1 MNKKFTV
8 KIAVIGF
15 LMLVL
20 LIPLNMIEGVV
31 SERSN
36 FRDHASRSIAQSWT
50 GKQKIIGPI
59 LVVPYVQYYKKR
71 DWDKNL
77 KAYQETKYSRTKQL
91 YILPEKLLINGEI
104 ITENRKRGLYN
115 VPVYS
120 TDLDIKGQ
128 FNNKAVIKVSRKYG
142 RNIKWK
148 KSYLSVIVSDIRGI
162 SEQPELHWNY
172 KKYAFASGSAF
183 DQEGNG
189 MHANLYKIT
198 SAKETHYP
206 FSFRVNIKGMESIQF
221 SAIGKSTAVNIKA
234 NWPHPSFIGRYLPS
248 SRTITDKNFDARWKL
263 SSFSSDMP
271 RLIKNCQKNDCRSF
285 LNNTFGVELM
295 NSVDI
300 YHKTERSVKYAILF
314 ISLAF
319 ITFFLFEIM
328 KNLRLHP
335 MQYLLVGLSLSFFYL
350 LLISLS
356 EHMAFVYA
364 YSIATSASV
373 ITLGV
378 YISAVL
384 KSMKLGI
391 GFTAMISLL
400 YMMLYAILVS
410 EDNALLMG
418 SLLFFSILS
427 LVMFVTRKL
436 DWYEVT
442 DKLTNQSILKT
453 ENIGD
458 VK

>member
-1 MNKKFTV
+1 MNKKFTL

-31 SERSN
+31 SERSY
-36 FRDHASRSIAQSWT
+36 FRDQASRSIAQSWT
-50 GKQKIIGPI
+50 GKQKIIGPV

-71 DWDKNL
+71 EWDKNL
-77 KAYQETKYSRTKQL
+77 KAYQETKYSRTKRL
-91 YILPEKLLINGEI
+91 YILPEELSIDGEI
-104 ITENRKRGLYN
+104 VTENRKRGLYN

-120 TDLDIKGQ
+120 TDLNIKGQ
-128 FNNKAVIKVSRKYG
+128 FNNKEVIKVSRKYG
-142 RNIKWK
+142 SNIKWK
-148 KSYLSVIVSDIRGI
+148 RSYLSVIVSDIRGI
-162 SEQPELHWNY
+162 SEQPRLSWANN
-172 KKYAFASGSAF
+172 KYEFASGSAF
-183 DQEGNG
+183 DQDGNG
-189 MHANLYKIT
+189 MHANLSKIIST
-198 SAKETHYP
+198 KNTQYP
-206 FSFRVNIKGMESIQF
+206 FSFKVNIKGMESIQF
-221 SAIGKSTAVNIKA
+221 SAVGKSTAVNIKA

-248 SRTITDKNFDARWKL
+248 SRTITDTNFDANWKL

-271 RLIKNCQKNDCRSF
+271 RLIKDCQKNKCRSF
-285 LNNTFGVELM
+285 LNNTFGVKLI

-356 EHMAFVYA
+356 EHMAFLYA

-373 ITLGV
+373 IVLGV

-384 KSMKLGI
+384 KSWTRGLS
-391 GFTAMISLL
+391 FTAMISLL
-400 YMMLYAILVS
+400 YTMLYAILVS

-418 SLLFFSILS
+418 SLLFFAILS

-436 DWYEVT
+436 DWYDVT
-442 DKLTNQSILKT
+442 NKLANQAVLESNEK
-453 ENIGD
+453 
-458 VK
+458 KS

>member
-1 MNKKFTV
+1 MNKKFAI

-20 LIPLNMIEGVV
+20 LIPLNMIEGIV
-31 SERSN
+31 SERSY
-36 FRDHASRSIAQSWT
+36 FRDHASKSIAQSWT
-50 GKQKIIGPI
+50 GKQKIIGPV

-71 DWDKNL
+71 EWDKNL
-77 KAYQETKYSRTKQL
+77 KEYQETKYSRTKKI
-91 YILPEKLLINGEI
+91 YILPEKLLINGSI
-104 ITENRKRGLYN
+104 VTENRKRGLYN

-120 TDLDIKGQ
+120 TDLDIKGN
-128 FNNKAVIKVSRKYG
+128 FTNKDIIKIHRKHG
-142 RNIKWK
+142 NTIKWK

-162 SEQPELHWNY
+162 SEQPELNWNY
-172 KKYAFASGSAF
+172 KKYEFTSGSAF
-183 DQEGNG
+183 EQQGNG
-189 MHANLYKIT
+189 MHANLSKL
-198 SAKETHYP
+198 SSDKETHYP
-206 FSFRVNIKGMESIQF
+206 FSFQVNIKGMESIQF
-221 SAIGKSTAVNIKA
+221 SAVGKSTSVNVKA

-248 SRTITDKNFDARWKL
+248 SRTITDENFDANWKL

-271 RLIKNCQKNDCRSF
+271 RLIKSCQKNDCRSF

-328 KNLRLHP
+328 KNLPLHP

-356 EHMAFVYA
+356 EHMAFIYA

-373 ITLGV
+373 ITLGI
-378 YISAVL
+378 YISTIL
-384 KSMKLGI
+384 KNMKLGI
-391 GFTAMISLL
+391 GFTVMISLL
-400 YMMLYAILVS
+400 YMMLYAILIS

-436 DWYEVT
+436 DWYDVT
-442 DKLTNQSILKT
+442 NKLANQTVFET
-453 ENIGD
+453 EEKNS
-458 VK
+458 

>member
-1 MNKKFTV
+1 MNKKFAI

-31 SERSN
+31 SERSY
-36 FRDHASRSIAQSWT
+36 FRDHASKSIAQSWT
-50 GKQKIIGPI
+50 GKQKIIGPV

-71 DWDKNL
+71 EWDKNL
-77 KAYQETKYSRTKQL
+77 KAYQETKYSRTKKI
-91 YILPEKLLINGEI
+91 YVLPEKLLINGSI
-104 ITENRKRGLYN
+104 VTENRKRGLYN

-120 TDLDIKGQ
+120 TGLDIKGN
-128 FNNKAVIKVSRKYG
+128 FTNKEIIKIRRKHG
-142 RNIKWK
+142 STIKWK

-162 SEQPELHWNY
+162 SEQPELNWNY
-172 KKYAFASGSAF
+172 KKYEFASGSAF
-183 DQEGNG
+183 EQQGNG
-189 MHANLYKIT
+189 MHANLSKL
-198 SAKETHYP
+198 SSDKETHYP
-206 FSFRVNIKGMESIQF
+206 FSFKVNIKGMESIQF
-221 SAIGKSTAVNIKA
+221 SAVGKSTVVNVKA

-248 SRTITDKNFDARWKL
+248 SRTITDENFDANWKL

-271 RLIKNCQKNDCRSF
+271 RLIKSCQKNNCRSF

-356 EHMAFVYA
+356 EHMAFIYA
-364 YSIATSASV
+364 YSIATSANI

-384 KSMKLGI
+384 KSWQRGLS
-391 GFTAMISLL
+391 FTAMISLL
-400 YMMLYAILVS
+400 YTMLYVILIS

-427 LVMFVTRKL
+427 LVMFVTRKI

-442 DKLTNQSILKT
+442 NKLANQAVLETDEK
-453 ENIGD
+453 
-458 VK
+458 KA

>member
-1 MNKKFTV
+1 MNKKFAI

-20 LIPLNMIEGVV
+20 LIPLSMIEEVV
-31 SERSN
+31 SERSY

-50 GKQKIIGPI
+50 GKQKIIGPV
-59 LVVPYVQYYKKR
+59 LVVPYIQYYKQR
-71 DWDKNL
+71 EWDKNL
-77 KAYQETKYSRTKQL
+77 KVYQERKYSRTKKVYL
-91 YILPEKLLINGEI
+91 LPEKLSINGEI

-120 TDLDIKGQ
+120 SDLDIKGI
-128 FNNKAVIKVSRKYG
+128 FNNKDIIKLSKKIG
-142 RNIKWK
+142 NNIKWK

-162 SEQPELHWNY
+162 SEQPQLSWNNKQY
-172 KKYAFASGSAF
+172 EFLSGSAF
-183 DQEGNG
+183 EQQGNG
-189 MHANLYKIT
+189 MHAMLNILT
-198 SAKETHYP
+198 SAKEQRYP
-206 FSFRVNIKGMESIQF
+206 FSFKVNIKGMESIQF
-221 SAIGKSTAVNIKA
+221 SAVGKSTNVDIKA

-248 SRTITDKNFDARWKL
+248 TRNISQENFDANWKL

-271 RLIKNCQKNDCRSF
+271 RLIKNCQKNDCQRF
-285 LNNTFGVELM
+285 LNNTFGVELI

-356 EHMAFVYA
+356 EHMAFAYA
-364 YSIATSASV
+364 YSIATAANV

-378 YISAVL
+378 YISAIL
-384 KSMKLGI
+384 KSWQRSA
-391 GFTAMISLL
+391 GFTAMITLL
-400 YMMLYAILVS
+400 YSMLYAILVS

-427 LVMFVTRKL
+427 LVMFVTRKI

-442 DKLTNQSILKT
+442 NKLSNQAVLKK
-453 ENIGD
+453 EE
-458 VK
+458 VKT

>member
-1 MNKKFTV
+1 
-8 KIAVIGF
+8 
-15 LMLVL
+15 
-20 LIPLNMIEGVV
+20 MIEGVV
-31 SERSN
+31 SERSY
-36 FRDHASRSIAQSWT
+36 FRDQASRSIAQSWT
-50 GKQKIIGPI
+50 GKQKIIGPV

-71 DWDKNL
+71 EWDKNL
-77 KAYQETKYSRTKQL
+77 KAYQETKYSRTKRL
-91 YILPEKLLINGEI
+91 YILPEELSIDGEI
-104 ITENRKRGLYN
+104 VTENRKRGLYN

-120 TDLDIKGQ
+120 TDLNIKGQ
-128 FNNKAVIKVSRKYG
+128 FNNKEVIKVSRKYG
-142 RNIKWK
+142 SNIKWK
-148 KSYLSVIVSDIRGI
+148 RSYLSVIVSDIRGI
-162 SEQPELHWNY
+162 SEQPRLSWANN
-172 KKYAFASGSAF
+172 KYEFASGSAF
-183 DQEGNG
+183 DQDGNG
-189 MHANLYKIT
+189 MHANLSKIIST
-198 SAKETHYP
+198 KNTQYP
-206 FSFRVNIKGMESIQF
+206 FSFKVNIKGMESIQF
-221 SAIGKSTAVNIKA
+221 SAVGKSTAVNIKA

-248 SRTITDKNFDARWKL
+248 SRTITDTNFDANWKL

-271 RLIKNCQKNDCRSF
+271 RLIKDCQKNKCRSF
-285 LNNTFGVELM
+285 LNNTFGVKLI

-356 EHMAFVYA
+356 EHMAFLYA

-373 ITLGV
+373 IVLGV

-384 KSMKLGI
+384 KSWTRGLS
-391 GFTAMISLL
+391 FTAMISLL
-400 YMMLYAILVS
+400 YTMLYAILVS

-418 SLLFFSILS
+418 SLLFFAILS

-436 DWYEVT
+436 DWYDVT
-442 DKLTNQSILKT
+442 NKLANQAVLETNEKKS
-453 ENIGD
+453 
-458 VK
+458 

>member
-1 MNKKFTV
+1 MNKKFTI

-15 LMLVL
+15 LMFVL

-36 FRDHASRSIAQSWT
+36 FRDQASRSIAQSWT
-50 GKQKIIGPI
+50 GKQKIIGPV
-59 LVVPYVQYYKKR
+59 LVVPYLQYYKKR
-71 DWDKNL
+71 EWDKNL
-77 KAYQETKYSRTKQL
+77 KAYQETKYSLTKKI
-91 YILPEKLLINGEI
+91 YILPEKLAINGEI
-104 ITENRKRGLYN
+104 VTENRKRGLYN

-120 TDLDIKGQ
+120 TDLNIDGQ
-128 FNNKAVIKVSRKYG
+128 FDNKEVIKVSRKYG

-148 KSYLSVIVSDIRGI
+148 KSFLSIIVSDIRGI
-162 SEQPELHWNY
+162 SEQPVLNWNN
-172 KKYAFASGSAF
+172 KKYEFSSGSAF
-183 DQEGNG
+183 DQRGNG
-189 MHANLYKIT
+189 MHAKLSKIT
-198 SAKETHYP
+198 SEKEKNYP
-206 FSFRVNIKGMESIQF
+206 FSFKVNIKGMESIQF
-221 SAIGKSTAVNIKA
+221 SAVGKSTTVDIKA

-248 SRTITDKNFDARWKL
+248 SRNITNENFNANWKL

-271 RLIKNCQKNDCRSF
+271 RLIKNCQANNCSGF
-285 LNNTFGVELM
+285 LSNTFGVELI

-335 MQYLLVGLSLSFFYL
+335 MQYMLVGLSLSFFYL

-356 EHMAFVYA
+356 EHMTFGMA

-384 KSMKLGI
+384 KSMIHGL
-391 GFTAMISLL
+391 GFTGMITLL
-400 YMMLYAILVS
+400 YTMLYAILVS

-427 LVMFVTRKL
+427 LVMFITRKL

-442 DKLTNQSILKT
+442 DKLANQALLTQEDNKPQ
-453 ENIGD
+453 N
-458 VK
+458 

>member
-1 MNKKFTV
+1 MNKKFAI

-20 LIPLNMIEGVV
+20 LIPLSMIEEVV
-31 SERSN
+31 SERSY

-50 GKQKIIGPI
+50 GKQKIIGPV
-59 LVVPYVQYYKKR
+59 LVVPYVQYYKQR
-71 DWDKNL
+71 EWDKNL
-77 KAYQETKYSRTKQL
+77 KAYQERKYSRTKKIYL
-91 YILPEKLLINGEI
+91 LPEKLSINGEI

-120 TDLDIKGQ
+120 SDLDIKGA
-128 FNNKAVIKVSRKYG
+128 FNNKEIIKLSKKIG
-142 RNIKWK
+142 SNLKWK

-162 SEQPELHWNY
+162 SEQPQLRWNNKDY
-172 KKYAFASGSAF
+172 EFLSGSAF
-183 DQEGNG
+183 DQQGNG
-189 MHANLYKIT
+189 MHAMLSKLNATKQQR
-198 SAKETHYP
+198 YP
-206 FSFRVNIKGMESIQF
+206 FSFKVNIKGMESIQF
-221 SAIGKSTAVNIKA
+221 SAVGKTTDVDLKA
-234 NWPHPSFIGRYLPS
+234 NWPHPSFIGRYLPNTRNIS
-248 SRTITDKNFDARWKL
+248 EQNFDANWKL

-271 RLIKNCQKNDCRSF
+271 RLIKNCQNNDCRSF
-285 LNNTFGVELM
+285 LNNTFGVELI

-356 EHMAFVYA
+356 EHMAFAYA
-364 YSIATSASV
+364 YSIATSANV

-384 KSMKLGI
+384 KSWQRGLG
-391 GFTAMISLL
+391 FSSMITLL
-400 YMMLYAILVS
+400 YSMLYAILVS

-418 SLLFFSILS
+418 SLLFFAILS
-427 LVMFVTRKL
+427 LVMFVTRKI

-442 DKLTNQSILKT
+442 DKLSNQVVLKSDESKA
-453 ENIGD
+453 EN
-458 VK
+458 

>member
-1 MNKKFTV
+1 MNKKFTI

-20 LIPLNMIEGVV
+20 LIPLNMIEEVV
-31 SERSN
+31 SERSY
-36 FRDHASRSIAQSWT
+36 FRDHASKSIAQSWT
-50 GKQKIIGPI
+50 GKQKIIGPV
-59 LVVPYVQYYKKR
+59 LVVPYVKYYKKR
-71 DWDKNL
+71 EWDKNL
-77 KAYQETKYSRTKQL
+77 KTYQETRYSRTKKI
-91 YILPEKLLINGEI
+91 YVLPENLSINGEI
-104 ITENRKRGLYN
+104 VTENRKRGLYN

-120 TDLDIKGQ
+120 SNLDIKGV
-128 FNNKAVIKVSRKYG
+128 FNNKEIIKITKKVG
-142 RNIKWK
+142 NNIKWK

-162 SEQPELHWNY
+162 SEQPKLIWND
-172 KKYAFASGSAF
+172 KKYEFLSGSAF
-183 DQEGNG
+183 EKQGNG
-189 MHANLYKIT
+189 MHANLTKLT
-198 SAKETHYP
+198 SVNETRYP
-206 FSFRVNIKGMESIQF
+206 FSFKVNIKGMESIQF
-221 SAIGKSTAVNIKA
+221 SAVGKSTSVNIKA

-248 SRTITDKNFDARWKL
+248 SRNITNENFDANWKL

-271 RLIKNCQKNDCRSF
+271 RLIENCQKNNCQSF
-285 LNNTFGVELM
+285 LNNTFGVELI

-356 EHMAFVYA
+356 EHMVFAYA
-364 YSIATSASV
+364 YSIATSANV

-378 YISAVL
+378 YISSVL
-384 KSMKLGI
+384 KSWQRGL

-400 YMMLYAILVS
+400 YTMLYAILVS

-418 SLLFFSILS
+418 SILFFSILS
-427 LVMFVTRKL
+427 LVMFVTRKI

-442 DKLTNQSILKT
+442 DKISNQTVLKQD
-453 ENIGD
+453 ENQT
-458 VK
+458 KN

>member
-1 MNKKFTV
+1 MNKKFSI

-31 SERSN
+31 SERSY
-36 FRDHASRSIAQSWT
+36 FRDHAKKSIAQSWT
-50 GKQKIIGPI
+50 GKQKIIGPV
-59 LVVPYVQYYKKR
+59 LVVPYIQYYKQR
-71 DWDKNL
+71 EWDKNL
-77 KAYQETKYSRTKQL
+77 KAYQETKYSRTKKI
-91 YILPEKLLINGEI
+91 YILPDKLAINGEI

-120 TDLDIKGQ
+120 TGLDIKGV
-128 FNNKAVIKVSRKYG
+128 FNNKEVIRLTKKIG
-142 RNIKWK
+142 KNIKWK

-162 SEQPELHWNY
+162 SEQPELSWNK
-172 KKYAFASGSAF
+172 KKYDFSSGSAF
-183 DQEGNG
+183 EQEGNG
-189 MHANLYKIT
+189 MHANLSKLT
-198 SAKETHYP
+198 SKKQTSYP
-206 FSFRVNIKGMESIQF
+206 FSFKVNIKGMESIQF
-221 SAIGKSTAVNIKA
+221 SAVGKSTVVNIKA

-248 SRTITDKNFDARWKL
+248 SRTISEEGFDSNWKL

-271 RLIKNCQKNDCRSF
+271 RLIKSCLKNDCNRF
-285 LNNTFGVELM
+285 LNNTFGVALI

-328 KNLRLHP
+328 KSLRLHP

-356 EHMAFVYA
+356 EHMVFASAYA
-364 YSIATSASV
+364 ISSGASV
-373 ITLGV
+373 VTLGI

-384 KSMKLGI
+384 KSRTLGI
-391 GFTAMISLL
+391 GFSAMTTLL
-400 YMMLYAILVS
+400 YAMLYAILIS

-418 SLLFFSILS
+418 SLLFFSILT
-427 LVMFVTRKL
+427 LVMLVTRKL

-442 DKLTNQSILKT
+442 NKLANQAVIKQ
-453 ENIGD
+453 EEIQPE
-458 VK
+458 K

>member
-1 MNKKFTV
+1 MF
-8 KIAVIGF
+8 
-15 LMLVL
+15 VL

-31 SERSN
+31 SERSY
-36 FRDHASRSIAQSWT
+36 FRDQASRSIAQSWT
-50 GKQKIIGPI
+50 GKQKIIGPV
-59 LVVPYVQYYKKR
+59 LVIPYIRYYKKR
-71 DWDKNL
+71 EWDKNL
-77 KAYQETKYSRTKQL
+77 KEYQETKYSQTKKL
-91 YILPEKLLINGEI
+91 YILPETLLINGEI
-104 ITENRKRGLYN
+104 ISENRKRGLYN

-120 TDLDIKGQ
+120 TNLDIKGQ
-128 FNNKAVIKVSRKYG
+128 FNNKEVIKVSQKYG
-142 RNIKWK
+142 KNIKWK

-162 SEQPELHWNY
+162 SEQPELLWNY
-172 KKYAFASGSAF
+172 KKYEFASGSAF
-183 DQEGNG
+183 EHEGNG
-189 MHANLYKIT
+189 MHANLSILT

-206 FSFRVNIKGMESIQF
+206 FSFMVNIKGMESIQF
-221 SAIGKSTAVNIKA
+221 SAVGKSTSVNVKA

-248 SRTITDKNFDARWKL
+248 SRTITDENFDANWKL

-271 RLIKNCQKNDCRSF
+271 RLIKNCQKNNCKSF
-285 LNNTFGVELM
+285 LNNTFGVKLI

-356 EHMAFVYA
+356 EHMVFAYA
-364 YSIATSASV
+364 YSIATSSSV
-373 ITLGV
+373 IVLGV

-384 KSMKLGI
+384 KSWQRGL

-400 YMMLYAILVS
+400 YSMLYAILVS

-436 DWYEVT
+436 DWYDVT
-442 DKLTNQSILKT
+442 SKLANQSTTQEETK
-453 ENIGD
+453 
-458 VK
+458 